1 MPVIVTVNVPAVVDV
16 QESAALAG
24 DGGSV
29 RLDDVNEHTGP
40 VGEDEEVSATVPV
53 NPLTPLTVIVELAA
67 VLPSAGAAPGADAL
81 IVKSTKWNMIALVE
95 WLSVPL
101 TPVTVTV

>member
-1 MPVIVTVNVPAVVDV
+1 VTVTVNVPAVVDV
-16 QESAALAG
+16 HDSIEVCG

-29 RLDDVNEHTGP
+29 KLDDVNEQTGP
-40 VGEDEEVSATVPV
+40 AGEDAEASVAVPV
-53 NPLTPLTVIVELAA
+53 NPLTPVTVTVEVAA
-67 VLPSAGAAPGADAL
+67 VLPSAGAAPGADAA
-81 IVKSTKWNMIALVE
+81 IEKSTKWNVTGLVE